1 LEYIHYRNWWSQG
14 LKGLLVLLIGIVALA
29 FPGIALV
36 SLATYFGI
44 IAVVAGLFIGI
55 AAVLNKRRSDT
66 WYFWLVEGIVD
77 IAIGAAMIAFPKVAV
92 GIMFLFFGIW
102 ALVMGI
108 FQLLAFIRLR
118 KMKIGGSSLTLL
130 NSIISILFGL
140 ALLVNP
146 FGGGVAI
153 TSIFGIFA
161 ILYGIISIVNAFK
174 FSKVKQ

>member
-1 LEYIHYRNWWSQG
+1 M
-14 LKGLLVLLIGIVALA
+14 IGIVALA

-36 SLATYFGI
+36 TLATYFGI
-44 IAVVAGLFIGI
+44 IAVVAGLFIGM
-55 AAVLNKRRSDT
+55 AAALNAKRSDT
-66 WYFWLVEGIVD
+66 WYYWLFEGIID
-77 IAIGAAMIAFPKVAV
+77 IVIGAAMIAYPKIAV
-92 GIMFLFFGIW
+92 GILFLVFGLW
-102 ALVMGI
+102 ALIMGI

-118 KMKIGGSSLTLL
+118 KMKVGGSSLTLL

-153 TSIFGIFA
+153 TIIFGIFA